1 MGTSGAG
8 ESLVRSDR
16 ILLWLFKNLFHSLYA
31 EELLIERATL
41 LRASILFVN
50 FTIFFKKHQKL
61 FAVMQKFLMMSTA
74 NTQNV
79 RPQPLECFL
88 LLLQN
93 ILLPL
98 TVFLLRKS
106 SPYPRKYPCKI
117 RAPVNLQRGHGNCF
131 SLK

>member
-1 MGTSGAG
+1 
-8 ESLVRSDR
+8 
-16 ILLWLFKNLFHSLYA
+16 
-31 EELLIERATL
+31 
-41 LRASILFVN
+41 
-50 FTIFFKKHQKL
+50 
-61 FAVMQKFLMMSTA
+61 MQKFLMMSTA

-98 TVFLLRKS
+98 TTFLLRDP

-117 RAPVNLQRGHGNCF
+117 RAPVDLQCGQGNCF
-131 SLK
+131 RFK